1 MPTRHRAPLHR
12 ALAGASVL
20 ALAFDLAVPTVLGR
34 EYRRDVDI
42 RDFAF
47 SPRTIEIR
55 VGDTVRWTNRDS
67 VAHTATA
74 RGGSFDTGLLSEGE
88 SGSVRFTAAGTYRY
102 VCTPHPDMTG
112 TVVVR
117 SAGTVVPPNTSTS
130 TIADASGSEAATA
143 DVPLG
148 WVAAFGGV
156 AFLLVERLLRS
167 RWSTR

>member
-1 MPTRHRAPLHR
+1 MPTRRAPIRLG
-12 ALAGASVL
+12 LASAVILVL
-20 ALAFDLAVPTVLGR
+20 AFAVAAPAVLAATRG
-34 EYRRDVDI
+34 VDI

-74 RGGSFDTGLLSEGE
+74 RNGSFDTGLLADGE

-117 SAGTVVPPNTSTS
+117 APGTVVPPNTTTS
-130 TIADASGSEAATA
+130 TITDASDATA
-143 DVPLG
+143 ASTETGLG
-148 WVAAFGGV
+148 LLAAFGGV
-156 AFLLVERLLRS
+156 AFFLVERVLR
-167 RWSTR
+167 RRRRLRD

>member
-1 MPTRHRAPLHR
+1 MPTRRRAPIRLG
-12 ALAGASVL
+12 LAGAALLVL
-20 ALAFDLAVPTVLGR
+20 AFSLAVPAVLAATRG
-34 EYRRDVDI
+34 VDI

-74 RGGSFDTGLLSEGE
+74 GSGAFDTGLLAEGE
-88 SGSVRFTAAGTYRY
+88 SASVRFTAAGTYRY

-117 SAGTVVPPNTSTS
+117 AAGTLVPPNTSTV
-130 TIADASGSEAATA
+130 AEPAVPMDDDAAGYARLGLLAALSG
-143 DVPLG
+143 L
-148 WVAAFGGV
+148 
-156 AFLLVERLLRS
+156 AFLITKRELRRRSS
-167 RWSTR
+167 R